1 MTVSTFGELTKY
13 RCSSDDDDDRFPV
26 ENPATGNVITIVQG
40 GGAEQMYAAIA
51 AANRAFVTNWR
62 WRNRAERARLLPSC
76 ADVLEDHATELAE
89 LESLEN
95 GKPVTDARENDIR
108 FLIGVFRFFGSI
120 VDKLP
125 GGEFL

>member
-1 MTVSTFGELTKY
+1 
-13 RCSSDDDDDRFPV
+13 
-26 ENPATGNVITIVQG
+26 
-40 GGAEQMYAAIA
+40 
-51 AANRAFVTNWR
+51 
-62 WRNRAERARLLPSC
+62 LLPSC
-76 ADVLEDHATELAE
+76 ADVLEDHATELVE

-108 FLIGVFRFFGSI
+108 FLIGVFRFFRSI

>member
-13 RCSSDDDDDRFPV
+13 RWSSDDDDDRFPV

-62 WRNRAERARLLPSC
+62 
-76 ADVLEDHATELAE
+76 
-89 LESLEN
+89 
-95 GKPVTDARENDIR
+95 
-108 FLIGVFRFFGSI
+108 
-120 VDKLP
+120 
-125 GGEFL
+125 